1 MSTRIAKQQPLMRKE
16 PRQARSRVTVETI
29 IQAGARIL
37 SDEGWA
43 GFTTN
48 RVADLAGVSIGS
60 LYQYFP
66 DKLSLVDA
74 IRRRH
79 LDDCLTVM
87 RKSKAEGL
95 SPKQFVANLVHALI
109 AAHSI
114 YPGLHRVLLDEAP
127 SSDDYRNPNSEFEVE
142 YLACYAEAVANYRNR
157 QPNAADHTAALII
170 SDAIDGVIHNAARR
184 GSLADPTVQNELVRL
199 VSLYLADEGDA
210 PSRGTTVRQEDTPE
224 GSSNE

>member
-1 MSTRIAKQQPLMRKE
+1 MRKK
-16 PRQARSRVTVETI
+16 PRQARSRGTVEAI
-29 IQAGARIL
+29 LQAGARIL

-48 RVADLAGVSIGS
+48 KVAELAGVSIGS

-79 LDDCLTVM
+79 LDDCLAVM
-87 RKSKAEGL
+87 RKSRADGL
-95 SPKQFVANLVHALI
+95 PPARFVENLVQAMV

-114 YPGLHRVLLDEAP
+114 FPGLHRVLLDEAP
-127 SSDDYRNPNSEFEVE
+127 SSDAYRDPNSEFERK
-142 YLACYAEAVANYRNR
+142 YLGYYAEAVANYRNR
-157 QPNAADHTAALII
+157 QPTDADHVAALVV

-184 GSLADPTVQNELVRL
+184 GMLADPAVQNELVRL
-199 VSLYLADEGDA
+199 VSLYLADAE
-210 PSRGTTVRQEDTPE
+210 
-224 GSSNE
+224 

>member
-1 MSTRIAKQQPLMRKE
+1 MSTRIAKQQPVMRKR
-16 PRQARSRVTVETI
+16 PRQARSRATVETI
-29 IQAGARIL
+29 LQAGARIL

-48 RVADLAGVSIGS
+48 KVADLAGVSIGS

-74 IRRRH
+74 IRRQH
-79 LDDCLTVM
+79 LDDCLAVM
-87 RKSKAEGL
+87 RQSKAEGL
-95 SPKQFVANLVHALI
+95 APVQFVANLVQAMI

-127 SSDDYRNPNSEFEVE
+127 SSDEYRNPNSEFETE
-142 YLACYAEAVANYRNR
+142 YLGYYAEAVASCRNR
-157 QPNAADHTAALII
+157 QPGESDRTAALII

-184 GSLADPTVQNELVRL
+184 GMLGDPIVQSELIRL
-199 VSLYLADEGDA
+199 VSLYLQDRGEA
-210 PSRGTTVRQEDTPE
+210 PDWTTSIRQKDT
-224 GSSNE
+224 

>member
-1 MSTRIAKQQPLMRKE
+1 MSTRIAQRQSVMRKE
-16 PRQARSRVTVETI
+16 PRQARSRATVETI

-48 RVADLAGVSIGS
+48 KVADNAGVSIGS

-79 LDDCLTVM
+79 LDDCLAVM
-87 RKSKAEGL
+87 RKSQAKEL
-95 SPKQFVANLVHALI
+95 SSVQFVANLVDAMI
-109 AAHSI
+109 AAHSV

-127 SSDDYRNPNSEFEVE
+127 SSDDHRNPHSEFEVE
-142 YLACYAEAVANYRNR
+142 YLAYYSKAVAIHRKR
-157 QPNAADHTAALII
+157 PPNSADQTAALII
-170 SDAIDGVIHNAARR
+170 SDTIDGVIHNAARR
-184 GSLADPTVQNELVRL
+184 GTLADPTVRKELVRL
-199 VSLYLADEGDA
+199 ISLYLVAL
-210 PSRGTTVRQEDTPE
+210 
-224 GSSNE
+224 

>member
-1 MSTRIAKQQPLMRKE
+1 LSTRIAKQHPVMRKE
-16 PRQARSRVTVETI
+16 PRQARSRATVETI
-29 IQAGARIL
+29 VEAGARIL

-48 RVADLAGVSIGS
+48 KVADLAGVSIGS

-79 LDDCLTVM
+79 LDDCLAVM
-87 RKSKAEGL
+87 RKSKAKGL
-95 SPKQFVANLVHALI
+95 SPMQFVANLVHAMI
-109 AAHSI
+109 AAHSV

-142 YLACYAEAVANYRNR
+142 YLAYYADAVATYRNR
-157 QPNAADHTAALII
+157 QASKADHIAALII

-184 GSLADPTVQNELVRL
+184 DMLVDSAIQSGLIRL
-199 VSLYLADEGDA
+199 ISLYISDGEVHRA
-210 PSRGTTVRQEDTPE
+210 
-224 GSSNE
+224 